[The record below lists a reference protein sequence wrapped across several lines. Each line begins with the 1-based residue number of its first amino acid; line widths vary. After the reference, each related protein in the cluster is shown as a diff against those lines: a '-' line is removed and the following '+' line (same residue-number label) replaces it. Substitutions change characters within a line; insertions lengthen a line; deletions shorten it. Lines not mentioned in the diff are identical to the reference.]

1 MLRRFGFAAVVV
13 GLDGVGCC
21 VVVVV
26 VLLLIFIVAA
36 PARLWVSLLCDFV
49 GFFVFGL
56 LLTIVG
62 LYLALLWVCWLR
74 CFVFCLVGY
83 GGVLC
88 LGVLGCWVFYDC

>member
-1 MLRRFGFAAVVV
+1 MLWWFGFAAVVV
-13 GLDGVGCC
+13 GLDGAGWCA
-21 VVVVV
+21 VVV

-36 PARLWVSLLCDFV
+36 AARLWVSLLCDFV

-56 LLTIVG
+56 LLTIVS

-88 LGVLGCWVFYDC
+88 LGVLCCWVFYDC